1 MITTNRFLKSSGFD
15 HTTGITAEY
24 RAKEK
29 YSFLFEAYKSFT
41 KEPQA
46 DWIHEEAEIEG
57 KTVALDGEYFQGD
70 ALTFFIGRNTE
81 HWNSSVYYQ
90 HKSPNYRTPLGFTV
104 QNSVRELGID
114 HGYTHFFKEK
124 FVKRMNINVKGEM
137 VFNYEDLRKQAGVE
151 FETYLEMAGN
161 WRTMVSAGHLF
172 NSEYKGFNPKGLSRF
187 SWWIQYNPSE
197 VLRLNVFAEWEKAI
211 NFDELALGNGFFFG
225 TFNNF
230 QISDKFRLTPSLRY
244 SEMARLDKNSK
255 FYKGY
260 IVRMNMNYQF
270 NQNLSFRLVGEIN
283 TFDNDYLIQ
292 PLLQWNPT
300 PFTIFYIG
308 GNNNYKFN
316 DRFDAYRL
324 DDAQLYLKF
333 QYQIGN

>member
-1 MITTNRFLKSSGFD
+1 
-15 HTTGITAEY
+15 
-24 RAKEK
+24 
-29 YSFLFEAYKSFT
+29 
-41 KEPQA
+41 
-46 DWIHEEAEIEG
+46 
-57 KTVALDGEYFQGD
+57 
-70 ALTFFIGRNTE
+70 
-81 HWNSSVYYQ
+81 
-90 HKSPNYRTPLGFTV
+90 
-104 QNSVRELGID
+104 
-114 HGYTHFFKEK
+114 
-124 FVKRMNINVKGEM
+124 
-137 VFNYEDLRKQAGVE
+137 
-151 FETYLEMAGN
+151 
-161 WRTMVSAGHLF
+161 MVSVGHLF
-172 NSEYKGFNPKGLSRF
+172 NSEYRGFNPKGLSRF

-197 VLRLNVFAEWEKAI
+197 VLRLNVFAEREKAI